1 MSRAALLVVVLA
13 GCTSD
18 RVDDAARGRAR
29 TIWQERCVQCN
40 GERGEGDGPGART
53 AGLSPRNLRDSSWQ
67 SQTSD
72 DRIAAAIVDGG
83 QPLGLSPLMPGN
95 PDLQR
100 DPAVVAALVELV
112 RGL

>member
-1 MSRAALLVVVLA
+1 MLVLGA
-13 GCTSD
+13 CSA
-18 RVDDAARGRAR
+18 RVDDAARARAR
-29 TIWQERCVQCN
+29 AIWRERCVQCH

-53 AGLSPRNLRDSSWQ
+53 AGLEPRNLRDATWQ
-67 SQTSD
+67 SQATD
-72 DRIAAAIVDGG
+72 EGIAAVIVDGG
-83 QPLGLSPLMPGN
+83 QPAGLSPLMPAN